1 MNFAEDSSVPNRA
14 PVRRSRLGG
23 ALLST
28 TALATA
34 LLATSAF
41 AQDPAPAQPATG
53 EAAPAEDVVVVTGIR
68 NALQSAAQIKRKA
81 STFVDSITASDVS
94 ALPDLSVAEA
104 LQRVP
109 GVSVTRFT
117 LGGSPDFPSPEGRG
131 NLIRGLGFVRSEF
144 NGRDAFSANGGRALD
159 WSSIPP
165 QLVGGVD
172 VYKNSSAD
180 LIEGGIGGT
189 VNLRTLEPF
198 DRKGYFASVSADF
211 NYGDLAKK
219 WSPSYAAVISNRWQ
233 TSVGE
238 FGLMG
243 SYSTSNLKSTTHGWQ
258 QPAPIPRGPNTGN
271 PLESNEPSSTT
282 TIVPGK
288 TVGAIEGFQMRTND
302 FDRDRS
308 STYLAA
314 QWKND
319 DMRLTGKYIRVVN
332 DSSSVEHTL
341 ESFPDGGNNQRY
353 SVTNATFDNTTL
365 SGLNRCNVPAQSA
378 TRPVDYCETQ
388 FPIDGG
394 LMTSGMV
401 TNDFDSWIG
410 AQGLG
415 VAVLGIGKKERS
427 VTEDLSLNF
436 KWRPSDR
443 WYIELDAQKTKATAS
458 STEIWGGS
466 QTWADA
472 FIVPGLD
479 SPQVTLTPNPNTAI
493 APNWAAG
500 NTSTTDG
507 NGNTVWAYTP
517 GPQQGTNDPDAA
529 FWLYA
534 GEGHGDG
541 TGELTSYKADAQYD
555 FEGDSWFKSVKF
567 GARYAE
573 RSQVNKEMGVNWSG
587 IAPAWMGTGLG
598 LFATQQTPAYET
610 VDFKDFYRGGVL
622 LGEHT
627 QFLAIKSELL
637 LDPVALVNYIKN
649 EPTFVNPDGSFKV
662 GWRSQLGAD
671 GLPNYDP
678 ARISEITEKTTN
690 AYVMMNFGKEFDNG
704 MSVDGNFGVRY
715 AKTELGSTGFMAYRA
730 FDVDQQVASTT
741 GQPRTP
747 DAESHDAPQDYLPGT
762 TAYLCP
768 SISNPLTAAEITAG
782 WTTATAISR
791 PCPTGSQVGRS
802 EARTVAVEDAH
813 WLPSFNIKWNLNED
827 MLIRFGASKNLTRP
841 NVQDMRAGQET
852 NAVTT
857 RTNYPPI
864 PSCTPTPG
872 CTQDPLFG
880 VDRGAQNI
888 TLDQIRITGGNPNL
902 KPIVSYNYDLSYEW
916 YFQGGMLSTAVF
928 KKDLENIIQGGD
940 TTMGSVTLDGK
951 TVNVVYG
958 GQVNADEAKLQGI
971 ELAYQ
976 QFYDFLPGW
985 MSHLG
990 LQTNFTFIDSN
1001 ATPPPAYI
1009 DTNGDGTPDDFG
1021 TIYRFGVN
1029 DLLGQSKYIFNVVG
1043 IYQDDKFEARL
1054 AYNWRSEHLATY
1066 RDYITGDPIYLS
1078 DVGFLDGSIKYNI
1091 NRQVQISL
1099 NASNLLDTKSKAE
1112 AMVNVNNQ
1120 RVDRFSF
1127 LNDRRFVFS
1136 VRYQH

>member
-1 MNFAEDSSVPNRA
+1 MKSAKDSSVRNGA
-14 PVRRSRLGG
+14 PVRPRSRLGG
-23 ALLST
+23 VLLGT

-41 AQDPAPAQPATG
+41 AQD
-53 EAAPAEDVVVVTGIR
+53 AAPADAAAADTPKEDTVVVVTGIR
-68 NALQSAAQIKRKA
+68 GALQSAATTKRKA
-81 STFVDSITASDVS
+81 ATFVDSITASDVA

-165 QLVGGVD
+165 QLVGAVD

-189 VNLRTLEPF
+189 INLRTLEPF

-219 WSPSYAAVISNRWQ
+219 WSPSYNAVISNRWQ
-233 TSVGE
+233 TSMGE

-243 SYSTSNLKSTTHGWQ
+243 GYSTSNLKSMIHGWQ

-271 PLESNEPSSTT
+271 PLLTNEPASTT

-288 TVGAIEGFQMRTND
+288 TVGAILGFQMRTNEVER
-302 FDRDRS
+302 DRD

-319 DMRLTGKYIRVVN
+319 TMRLTGKYVRVVN
-332 DSSSVEHTL
+332 ESSGVEYTL
-341 ESFPDGGNNQRY
+341 ESFPAGGNNQRY

-365 SGLNRCNVPAQSA
+365 PGLNRCNVPEVS
-378 TRPVDYCETQ
+378 TERPVDYCETQ

-394 LMTSGMV
+394 LMTSGLV
-401 TNDFDSWIG
+401 TNDFDSWVG
-410 AQGLG
+410 TYGLG
-415 VAVLGIGKKERS
+415 VAVLGIGRTER
-427 VTEDLSLNF
+427 TTTDDLSLNF
-436 KWRPSDR
+436 KWRPTDR
-443 WYIELDAQKTKATAS
+443 LYVEMDVHKTTAS
-458 STEIWGGS
+458 ATSNEMWGGS
-466 QTWADA
+466 QTYANA

-479 SPQVTLTPNPNTAI
+479 NPQVTLTADPRTKVNPGNI
-493 APNWAAG
+493 AG
-500 NTSTTDG
+500 NNIGTSS
-507 NGNTVWAYTP
+507 NPIYKITP
-517 GPQQGTNDPDAA
+517 GPQQGMNDPNSA

-534 GEGHGDG
+534 GEGHRDG
-541 TGELTSYKADAQYD
+541 KGQLTAAKIDVQYD

-567 GARYAE
+567 GARRSE
-573 RSQVNKEMGVNWSG
+573 RSQVNKEMEVNWGS
-587 IAPAWMGTGLG
+587 IAPAWEGTGLG
-598 LFATQQTPAYET
+598 IFSSQATPAYNE

-622 LGEHT
+622 QGENT
-627 QFLAIKSELL
+627 EFLAIRRDLL
-637 LDPVALVNYIKN
+637 LDPVAMRDYVYH
-649 EPTFVNPDGSFKV
+649 EPTFVNADGSRKS
-662 GWRSQLGAD
+662 GWRTQLGAD
-671 GLPNYDP
+671 GKPNYDP
-678 ARISEITEKTTN
+678 ARISEIVETTTN
-690 AYVMMNFGKEFDNG
+690 AYLMMNFGKEFDNG
-704 MSVDGNFGVRY
+704 MSIDGNFGVRY
-715 AKTELGSTGFMAYRA
+715 TTTNLASEGFMAYRSI
-730 FDVDQQVASTT
+730 DQDQQTAGTVDA
-741 GQPRTP
+741 PRTP
-747 DAESHDAPQDYLPGT
+747 DAESHDAVQDYLPET
-762 TAYLCP
+762 TRWLCP
-768 SISNPLTAAEITAG
+768 ALPAPPAAGYYA
-782 WTTATAISR
+782 A
-791 PCPTGSQVGRS
+791 CPSGQVGKS
-802 EARTVAVEDAH
+802 EARTVEVKDDAY
-813 WLPSFNIKWNLNED
+813 WLPSFNVKWNLNQD
-827 MLIRFGASKNLTRP
+827 MLIRFGYSKNLSRP
-841 NVQDMRAGQET
+841 NVQDMRAGQQT
-852 NAVTT
+852 SAVTT
-857 RTNYPPI
+857 RINYPPI
-864 PSCTPTPG
+864 AACTPVG
-872 CTQDPLFG
+872 SCTQDPLYR

-888 TLDQIRITGGNPNL
+888 TLDQIRVTGGNPFL
-902 KPIVSYNYDLSYEW
+902 KPTTAVNYDLSYEW

-940 TTMGSVTLDGK
+940 LTLGSMTLDGK

-958 GQVNADEAKLQGI
+958 GPVNADEANLQGI

-990 LQTNFTFIDSN
+990 LQANFTYIESS

-1009 DTNGDGTPDDFG
+1009 DANGDGTPDDFG

-1029 DLLGQSKYIFNVVG
+1029 DLLGQSKYLLNVVG
-1043 IYQDDKFEARL
+1043 IYQDDKWEARL
-1054 AYNWRSEHLATY
+1054 AYNWRSENLVSY
-1066 RDYITGDPIYLS
+1066 RDYITGDPIYYS
-1078 DVGFLDGSIKYNI
+1078 DSGFLDGSLKYNI

-1099 NASNLLDTKSKAE
+1099 NASNLLDTKNKAE
-1112 AMVNVNNQ
+1112 AQ
-1120 RVDRFSF
+1120 IDASGRRVDRFSF